1 MLFSVRNLPNL
12 LSVSRILMGP
22 AFLLLFR
29 LPAPWGPAACGL
41 VMAASGATD
50 LLDGSLARRNKTVS
64 LLGKWLDPLSD
75 FAFFLFVYLTF
86 WLAGLMPLAYF
97 VLFLSREF
105 LMYAVI
111 RPLSMVRHLDPAAKL
126 PGKLK
131 TIAQSAASGLVLAL
145 LLAVHLGWL
154 PALGGLQPAGLLPA
168 ASWWIMAVP
177 VALSVGSLYWYIRP
191 LVSAAAPGGLPGI
204 PGYRTAAAA
213 AARYAGAGRRYLAA
227 NRIIAVSVLIYFLL
241 QSAFMIGVTWLY
253 RLDWRLAGLFLGIG
267 AVFHILFLLGL
278 LLVRGE
284 FNLEPSG
291 ELLRSLNLPLILS
304 FLRFS
309 SVPTGLYLL
318 LAVRIHPELR
328 LLLIVFLGLIF
339 LTDLLDS
346 VRAPAAPDHAHRPH
360 PGRLGGLPADRRAVR
375 RIHLQP
381 LDTGLV
387 PGAGAGAPG
396 RPVHRHRGAVYPARL
411 FGAAAILPGQG
422 LDLRGVLPLWPGAAG
437 VPGRSGPGPPHPAAG
452 AGIPG
457 RSDPA
462 GLPHREGG
470 LPGAGLAAGEGARLL
485 KPYGSSTICR
495 PPSFCRRRE

>member
-1 MLFSVRNLPNL
+1 MTKAGREPYNPKHMLFSVRNLPNL

-29 LPAPWGPAACGL
+29 LPASWGPAACGA

-145 LLAVHLGWL
+145 LLAIHLDWL
-154 PALGGLQPAGLLPA
+154 PAGLLPA

-177 VALSVGSLYWYIRP
+177 VALSVGFP
-191 LVSAAAPGGLPGI
+191 VLVHPPPGVRSGSGGLPGI

-213 AARYAGAGRRYLAA
+213 AARYAGVGRRYLAA
-227 NRIIAVSVLIYFLL
+227 NRIIAVSVLIFFLL

-267 AVFHILFLLGL
+267 AVFHLLFLLGL

-309 SVPTGLYLL
+309 AVPAGLYLL
-318 LAVRIHPELR
+318 IAVRAHPQLR

-339 LTDLLDS
+339 LTDLLD
-346 VRAPAAPDHAHRPH
+346 
-360 PGRLGGLPADRRAVR
+360 GL
-375 RIHLQP
+375 
-381 LDTGLV
+381 
-387 PGAGAGAPG
+387 
-396 RPVHRHRGAVYPARL
+396 
-411 FGAAAILPGQG
+411 F
-422 LDLRGVLPLWPGAAG
+422 
-437 VPGRSGPGPPHPAAG
+437 
-452 AGIPG
+452 
-457 RSDPA
+457 
-462 GLPHREGG
+462 
-470 LPGAGLAAGEGARLL
+470 ARLL
-485 KPYGSSTICR
+485 HQTTRIGRILDASGDYLLIVVLSAVFTFNRWIPAWFLVLVLVRLAAQFIGTVALYILRGYSALRLSFLGKASIFAVFCLYGLELLEFLGVPVLGHPTVLRVLEYLAGAILLASLIEKVAFLVR
-495 PPSFCRRRE
+495 DLQPGREPGS

>member
-1 MLFSVRNLPNL
+1 MLFSVRNLPNF
-12 LSVSRILMGP
+12 LSVSRTLLGP
-22 AFLLLFR
+22 AFLLLFH
-29 LPAPWGPAACGL
+29 LPAPWGPVACGA

-50 LLDGSLARRNKTVS
+50 LLDGILARRNNTVS

-86 WLAGLMPLAYF
+86 WLNGLMPLAYF

-145 LLAVHLGWL
+145 LLAVHLRWL
-154 PALGGLQPAGLLPA
+154 PAGLLPA
-168 ASWWIMAVP
+168 AAWGIMAAP
-177 VALSVGSLYWYIRP
+177 VALSVASLYWYIRP
-191 LVSAAAPGGLPGI
+191 LVSAA
-204 PGYRTAAAA
+204 GYATAAAA

-241 QSAFMIGVTWLY
+241 QSAFMAGVTWLY
-253 RLDWRLAGLFLGIG
+253 RLDWGLAGLFLGIG
-267 AVFHILFLLGL
+267 AVFHLLFLLGL

-309 SVPTGLYLL
+309 AVPAGLYLL
-318 LAVRIHPELR
+318 LAVRAHPELR

-339 LTDLLDS
+339 LTDLLD
-346 VRAPAAPDHAHRPH
+346 
-360 PGRLGGLPADRRAVR
+360 GL
-375 RIHLQP
+375 
-381 LDTGLV
+381 
-387 PGAGAGAPG
+387 
-396 RPVHRHRGAVYPARL
+396 
-411 FGAAAILPGQG
+411 F
-422 LDLRGVLPLWPGAAG
+422 
-437 VPGRSGPGPPHPAAG
+437 
-452 AGIPG
+452 
-457 RSDPA
+457 
-462 GLPHREGG
+462 
-470 LPGAGLAAGEGARLL
+470 ARLL
-485 KPYGSSTICR
+485 RQTTRIGRILDSSGDYLLIIVLSAVFTFNRWIPAWFLVLVLVRLAAQFVGMVALYILRGYSALRLSFLGKASIFAVFCLYGLELLEFLGVPVLGHPALLRVLEYLAGAILLASLIEKVALLVR
-495 PPSFCRRRE
+495 DLQPGREPDS

>member
-1 MLFSVRNLPNL
+1 LTKAGREPYNLEHMLFSVRNLPNL

-29 LPAPWGPAACGL
+29 LPAPWGPAACGV

-111 RPLSMVRHLDPAAKL
+111 RPLSMVRRLDPAAKL

-145 LLAVHLGWL
+145 LLAVHLDWL

-309 SVPTGLYLL
+309 AVPAGLYLL
-318 LAVRIHPELR
+318 IAVRAHPELR

-339 LTDLLDS
+339 LTDLLD
-346 VRAPAAPDHAHRPH
+346 
-360 PGRLGGLPADRRAVR
+360 GL
-375 RIHLQP
+375 
-381 LDTGLV
+381 
-387 PGAGAGAPG
+387 
-396 RPVHRHRGAVYPARL
+396 
-411 FGAAAILPGQG
+411 F
-422 LDLRGVLPLWPGAAG
+422 
-437 VPGRSGPGPPHPAAG
+437 
-452 AGIPG
+452 
-457 RSDPA
+457 
-462 GLPHREGG
+462 
-470 LPGAGLAAGEGARLL
+470 ARLL
-485 KPYGSSTICR
+485 HQTTRIGRILDASGDYLLIVVLSAVFTFNRWIPAWFLVLVLVRLAAQFIGTVALYILRGYSALRLSFLGKASIFAVFCLYGLELLEFLGVPVLGHPTLLRVLEYLAGAILLASLIEKVAFLVR
-495 PPSFCRRRE
+495 DLQPGREPGS